1 MASFKQIIMNTKIKF
16 IPFFFSFF
24 LTVNSFSQNATLKKD
39 FAHVSVVHSVS
50 TQGSESKNYEYPFS
64 FNLFTGVVSSVKGVE
79 IGGLFNENKQDMT
92 GIQVAGLLNIT
103 KNNMTG
109 VQYAGLTNITGPVNG
124 LQMAGLNN
132 IAQEV
137 TGIQSAGLANMAT
150 DVKGLQISGLYN
162 QARKLKGFQ
171 IGVINVVDSV
181 EKGGTIGLINIVK
194 KNGYREVELSAT
206 DYQNIGINY
215 KSGTKTLY
223 TILSAGYNFNKDKL
237 LVAGLGIGGILAMSP
252 KWYFKPEIIV
262 YNYTDNPFE
271 VKKSAN
277 AYHFRFGFMR
287 KIDKVGITVVP
298 SVYYAQTDKNPEGGM
313 LAINAIKPFSSN
325 IKDAWGIGLGIG
337 VALLK

>member
-1 MASFKQIIMNTKIKF
+1 MKTKIKV
-16 IPFFFSFF
+16 SLF
-24 LTVNSFSQNATLKKD
+24 LLFLCLSGKIFSQDSPTKKD
-39 FAHVSVVHSVS
+39 FAHISVVHSVN

-64 FNLFTGVVSSVKGVE
+64 LNLLTGVVGSVKGVE
-79 IGGLFNENKQDMT
+79 IGGLFNENKRNMT
-92 GIQVAGLLNIT
+92 GVQVAGLLNIT
-103 KNNMTG
+103 KNNMNG
-109 VQYAGLTNITGPVNG
+109 VQYAGLTNITGPVKG
-124 LQMAGLNN
+124 VQVAGLNN
-132 IAQEV
+132 MAQEV
-137 TGIQSAGLANMAT
+137 SGIQSAGFANIAT
-150 DVKGLQISGLYN
+150 DVKGVQISGLYN
-162 QARKLKGFQ
+162 QAKKLKGFQ

-194 KNGYREVELSAT
+194 RNGYREVELSAS

-237 LVAGLGIGGILAMSP
+237 LVAGLGVGGILAMSP

>member
-1 MASFKQIIMNTKIKF
+1 MNTKIKL
-16 IPFFFSFF
+16 ILF
-24 LTVNSFSQNATLKKD
+24 LFALFLSGNSFSQDSPLKKD

-64 FNLFTGVVSSVKGVE
+64 FNLFTGVVGSVKGVE
-79 IGGLFNENKQDMT
+79 IGGLFNENKRDMT
-92 GIQVAGLLNIT
+92 GVQVAGLLNIT
-103 KNNMTG
+103 KNNMNG
-109 VQYAGLTNITGPVNG
+109 VQYSGLTNITGKAIGV
-124 LQMAGLNN
+124 QIAGLNN

-137 TGIQSAGLANMAT
+137 IGIQLAGLANMAT
-150 DVKGLQISGLYN
+150 NVKGVQISGLYN
-162 QARKLKGFQ
+162 QARNLKGFQ

-223 TILSAGYNFNKDKL
+223 TIFSAGYNFSKDKL
-237 LVAGLGIGGILAMSP
+237 LVSGLGMGGILAMNP
-252 KWYFKPEIIV
+252 KWFFKPEIMF
-262 YNYTDNPFE
+262 YNYTDDPFNA
-271 VKKSAN
+271 KKSAN

-287 KIDKVGITVVP
+287 RVNKVGITVMP
-298 SVYYAQTDKNPEGGM
+298 SIYYAKTDKNPEGGM
-313 LAINAIKPFSSN
+313 LEIGTIKPFSSN
-325 IKDAWGIGLGIG
+325 AKDAWGFGLGIG

>member
-1 MASFKQIIMNTKIKF
+1 MKTKIKV
-16 IPFFFSFF
+16 SLF
-24 LTVNSFSQNATLKKD
+24 LLFLCLSREIFSQDSPLQKD
-39 FAHVSVVHSVS
+39 FAHISVVHSVS

-64 FNLFTGVVSSVKGVE
+64 FNLFTGMVGSVKGVE

-92 GIQVAGLLNIT
+92 GIQVSGLLNIT

-109 VQYAGLTNITGPVNG
+109 VQYAGLTNITGPVNS

-215 KSGTKTLY
+215 KSGTKTFY

-287 KIDKVGITVVP
+287 KIDKVGITIIP

-325 IKDAWGIGLGIG
+325 IKNAWGICLGIG